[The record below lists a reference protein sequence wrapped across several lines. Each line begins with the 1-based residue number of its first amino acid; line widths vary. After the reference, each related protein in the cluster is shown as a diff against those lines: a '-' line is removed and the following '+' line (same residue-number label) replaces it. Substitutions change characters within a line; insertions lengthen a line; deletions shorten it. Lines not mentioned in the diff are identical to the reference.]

1 MVRGPAQ
8 RQIRPARVYQTVTTL
23 MEHRIKPRLAVQQPV
38 WYKVVESIPPS
49 EILTRPFPPQHRQPN
64 PRARKASRLFQPQKL
79 VYKEDELRKKFYT
92 DHPWE
97 LARPRMII
105 EMDGKDAPPLVVQR
119 QMYLMEN
126 VPGITEDTAYDQ
138 VRKEFYKL
146 RQEEEIER
154 RIAQEE
160 ARMVGAYFGQTFN
173 QVGMKLEDQQFE
185 RWKRWATREIE
196 KIQGEQTA
204 AYSSFDASEDPE
216 AADLDVDSLRED
228 LESTAN
234 IPPA

>member
-1 MVRGPAQ
+1 
-8 RQIRPARVYQTVTTL
+8 
-23 MEHRIKPRLAVQQPV
+23 
-38 WYKVVESIPPS
+38 
-49 EILTRPFPPQHRQPN
+49 
-64 PRARKASRLFQPQKL
+64 
-79 VYKEDELRKKFYT
+79 
-92 DHPWE
+92 
-97 LARPRMII
+97 
-105 EMDGKDAPPLVVQR
+105 
-119 QMYLMEN
+119 MYLMDN
-126 VPGITEDTAYDQ
+126 VPGITEDIAYDQ

-160 ARMVGAYFGQTFN
+160 ARMVGSYFGQSFQ

-204 AYSSFDASEDPE
+204 AYSSFDGEAE

-228 LESTAN
+228 LESTTN

>member
-1 MVRGPAQ
+1 
-8 RQIRPARVYQTVTTL
+8 
-23 MEHRIKPRLAVQQPV
+23 
-38 WYKVVESIPPS
+38 
-49 EILTRPFPPQHRQPN
+49 
-64 PRARKASRLFQPQKL
+64 
-79 VYKEDELRKKFYT
+79 
-92 DHPWE
+92 
-97 LARPRMII
+97 
-105 EMDGKDAPPLVVQR
+105 
-119 QMYLMEN
+119 MYLMEN
-126 VPGITEDTAYDQ
+126 IPGITEDVAYDQ

-160 ARMVGAYFGQTFN
+160 ARMVGAYFGQTFQ
-173 QVGMKLEDQQFE
+173 QVGMQLEDQQFE
-185 RWKRWATREIE
+185 RWKRWATKEIE

-204 AYSSFDASEDPE
+204 AYTSFDASEGAD